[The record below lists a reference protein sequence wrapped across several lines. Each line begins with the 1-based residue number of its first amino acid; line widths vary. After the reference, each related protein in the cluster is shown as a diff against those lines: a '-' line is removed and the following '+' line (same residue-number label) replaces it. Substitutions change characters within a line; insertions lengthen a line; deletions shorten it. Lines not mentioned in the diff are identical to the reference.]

1 MEIGSNRDNLKTILH
16 LDMNS
21 YFASVEQQANPYL
34 QGRPVGIIKAEGRGC
49 IIAASVEAKKSGV
62 RTGSTVWEA
71 RKLCPAIILVPSDTD
86 KYFSQTEKMI
96 RIVSS
101 YSPIVEV
108 FSIDEVFADVTQ
120 TQKLFPGGIVE
131 MVFRIKKDISMSLG
145 EWVKCSVG
153 VSFNKLAAKL
163 GSEMNKPDG
172 LTFLTKENYLT
183 ETETVNV
190 KEVCGIGHSRSKLL
204 YGRGIFNLGQARKA
218 DLPREISDLVWLRG
232 SDSLVTNEVLERAKS
247 VSRTYTTFANL
258 ETEEKVEKLIRNLVE
273 EAVEKLRQM
282 GMSGRTL
289 CLFLR
294 SDTGNFWTRKTLSSP
309 THDGY
314 LLFRILWQEYKRNP
328 LLPVRFAGV
337 SLSNLALDIQPTVI
351 PEIQKRETAMKYV
364 DTINAKWGEFTVYP
378 AILLGG
384 ELIRPEVTGFLGDK
398 WYRFGGL
405 ERTRTSTPKGI
416 RS

>member
-1 MEIGSNRDNLKTILH
+1 METSSDGNDLKTILH

-34 QGRPVGIIKAEGRGC
+34 QGRPVGIVKAEGRGC
-49 IIAASVEAKKSGV
+49 IIAASIEAKRFGV
-62 RTGSTVWEA
+62 HTGSTVWEA
-71 RKLCPAIILVPSDTD
+71 RKLCPAIILVPSDMD

-96 RIVSS
+96 KIVSH
-101 YSPIVEV
+101 YSPTVEV
-108 FSIDEVFADVTQ
+108 FSIDEVFVDVTQ
-120 TQKLFPGGIVE
+120 TQNLFGGGVLE
-131 MVFRIKKDISMSLG
+131 MALRIKEDISADLG
-145 EWVKCSVG
+145 EWVKCSIG
-153 VSFNKLAAKL
+153 VSFNKIAAKL

-172 LTFLTKENYLT
+172 LTFLTPENYLT
-183 ETETVNV
+183 ETERMDV
-190 KEVCGIGHSRSKLL
+190 KEVCGIGYARTKLL
-204 YGRGIFNLGQARKA
+204 YGQGIFNLGQARKV
-218 DLPREISDLVWLRG
+218 DLPKEISDLVWLRG
-232 SDSLVTNEVLERAKS
+232 SDKLITNGEIPRAKS

-258 ETEEKVEKLIRNLVE
+258 ETEERVEKLIRNLVE

-282 GMSGRTL
+282 GMSGRTM

-294 SDTGNFWTRKTLSSP
+294 SDAGNFWARKTLNCP
-309 THDGY
+309 VNDGY
-314 LLFRILWQEYKRNP
+314 LIFRILWREYERNP

-337 SLSNLALDIQPTVI
+337 SVGNLSLDIQLPVI
-351 PEIQKRETAMKYV
+351 TEIQRRDKALKSI
-364 DTINAKWGEFTVYP
+364 DTINARWGEFTIYP